1 MDLQGLKKKEE
12 ITSDENKISNIKGL
26 LDGLK
31 NEDINSVEPNDNSN
45 IDIISLD
52 GIENDSNLNTNFEP
66 SSNTVVIDNDLF
78 STDNKSSVEDI
89 VPDNEV
95 ISLEKPPVQEEKYH
109 IDPNLTKPEDKL
121 YNTQI
126 LNIDFIE
133 DKNIQ
138 EINLDDVDE
147 LPIDLNTDPDN
158 EITGLDSE
166 TILDFS
172 ESLKS
177 EPEKEP
183 AKEDEY
189 IDEPNK
195 NLILDKVSDIISN
208 IEDKSELEKEIEDLN
223 RSIEEDAEALT
234 NDPYIA
240 LSQLNTEDNTINI
253 VDVNPTID
261 IDGIVNESHCQEQ
274 LTQIEHSNDRE
285 VEITG
290 VDSEEDKDLTQ
301 PMNIDNDTSISGISQ
316 DTSNHIENDEITS
329 YIEIENKEIVSNIE
343 NAEVTSFIE
352 IENKDEEET
361 QSEIEE
367 IDLTGNDKGIQ
378 VKVNKVELDLDDQHI
393 DYIAYNKLSPSE
405 LINNREMILRL
416 ERAIMETGNNFII
429 DESDIKNIDD
439 RVMKYK
445 YKDKNIYQFRMI
457 PEHLLNCP
465 KRVEVRT
472 KYLNHINKIMEHF
485 TTNEDDMYLTL
496 SKTNKDGYL
505 ILTKQEEQELINSL
519 TKKFVIVENS
529 RNTLKCLEL
538 QYE

>member
-12 ITSDENKISNIKGL
+12 AISNENKISNIKGL

-31 NEDINSVEPNDNSN
+31 NEDINSVEPNDNIN

-52 GIENDSNLNTNFEP
+52 GIENSSNLDSNFEP

-89 VPDNEV
+89 IPDNEV

-109 IDPNLTKPEDKL
+109 IDPNLTKPEGKL

-133 DKNIQ
+133 DSNIQ

-147 LPIDLNTDPDN
+147 PPIDLNADPDN
-158 EITGLDSE
+158 DITGLDSE
-166 TILDFS
+166 IILDYS
-172 ESLKS
+172 ESLKP
-177 EPEKEP
+177 EPEIEP
-183 AKEDEY
+183 TKDNESSE
-189 IDEPNK
+189 EPNK
-195 NLILDKVSDIISN
+195 NLTLNKVSDIISN

-234 NDPYIA
+234 NDPYIT
-240 LSQLNTEDNTINI
+240 LSQSNTEANTNNEDDIKPI
-253 VDVNPTID
+253 TD
-261 IDGIVNESHCQEQ
+261 IDSIINDSPCQEQ
-274 LTQIEHSNDRE
+274 LTQIEQPNDRE
-285 VEITG
+285 VEIAE
-290 VDSEEDKDLTQ
+290 VDSEEDKGGLTQ
-301 PMNIDNDTSISGISQ
+301 PKNIDDYASISKIDQ
-316 DTSNHIENDEITS
+316 EPANHIENDEITS
-329 YIEIENKEIVSNIE
+329 YIEVVNEEIVSNIE
-343 NAEVTSFIE
+343 NAGVTSFID
-352 IENKDEEET
+352 NKSKEEV

-393 DYIAYNKLSPSE
+393 DYITYNKLSPSE
-405 LINNREMILRL
+405 LISNREIILRL
-416 ERAIMETGNNFII
+416 ERAIIETGNNFII

-445 YKDKNIYQFRMI
+445 YKDKNIYQFREI
-457 PEHLLNCP
+457 PEYLLNCP

-485 TTNEDDMYLTL
+485 TTNEDGMYLTL
-496 SKTNKDGYL
+496 SKINKDGYL

>member
-12 ITSDENKISNIKGL
+12 AISNENKISNIKGL

-31 NEDINSVEPNDNSN
+31 NEDINSVEPNDNIN

-52 GIENDSNLNTNFEP
+52 GIENSSNLDSNFEP

-89 VPDNEV
+89 IPDDEV

-109 IDPNLTKPEDKL
+109 IDPNLTKPEGKL

-126 LNIDFIE
+126 LNIDFV
-133 DKNIQ
+133 DDSNIQ

-147 LPIDLNTDPDN
+147 PPIDLNADPDN

-166 TILDFS
+166 IILDFS
-172 ESLKS
+172 ESLKP
-177 EPEKEP
+177 EPEIEP
-183 AKEDEY
+183 TKDNESSE
-189 IDEPNK
+189 EPNK
-195 NLILDKVSDIISN
+195 NLTLNKVSDIISN

-234 NDPYIA
+234 NDPYIT
-240 LSQLNTEDNTINI
+240 LSQSNTEANTNNEDDIKPI
-253 VDVNPTID
+253 TD
-261 IDGIVNESHCQEQ
+261 IDSIINDSPCQEQ
-274 LTQIEHSNDRE
+274 LTQIEQPNDRE
-285 VEITG
+285 VEIAE
-290 VDSEEDKDLTQ
+290 VDSEEDKGGLIQ
-301 PMNIDNDTSISGISQ
+301 PKNIDDYASISKIDQ
-316 DTSNHIENDEITS
+316 EPVNHIEHDEITS
-329 YIEIENKEIVSNIE
+329 YIEAVNEEIVSNIE
-343 NAEVTSFIE
+343 NAEVTSFID
-352 IENKDEEET
+352 NKSKEEV

-393 DYIAYNKLSPSE
+393 DYITYNKLSPSE
-405 LINNREMILRL
+405 LISNREIILRL
-416 ERAIMETGNNFII
+416 ERAIIETGNNFII

-445 YKDKNIYQFRMI
+445 YKDKNIYQFREI
-457 PEHLLNCP
+457 PEHLLNCS
-465 KRVEVRT
+465 KRVEART

-496 SKTNKDGYL
+496 SKINKDGYL

-519 TKKFVIVENS
+519 TRKFVIVENS